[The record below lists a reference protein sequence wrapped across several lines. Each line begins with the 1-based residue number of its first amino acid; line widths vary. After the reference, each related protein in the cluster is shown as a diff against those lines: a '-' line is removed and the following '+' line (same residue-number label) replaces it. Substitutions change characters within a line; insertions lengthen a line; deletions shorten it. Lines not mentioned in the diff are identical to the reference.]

1 MWTKGEEP
9 PPPPLDLDESM
20 EAPSPSSSVQITE
33 KPPDNPAHLINYKEI
48 MLKNKVDL
56 KKKEEEVQEYA
67 EKLTKIKS
75 KVKLSR
81 RNTVDSSTAGQIDST
96 TSKKKDNDNEN
107 APEDENISENI
118 SEEKAKTPKA
128 KSHLLQ
134 KKLAENRR
142 VFEQRNKELNESKRA
157 AEEKVEEI
165 RQQINDTDL
174 SIEKDKKFIELND
187 KINELQATVI
197 DLQDNLKEKDSVI
210 DSKTRAITLMSEDLS
225 KKGKATLDNL
235 EETKTEMR
243 LMQENFI
250 QLETSFKT
258 KIDHLMNQLNE
269 KEENLERIQSEIESM
284 NLVNAEKD
292 KKIIELED
300 KTRELNNLID
310 NKNVES
316 NINEENEKNM
326 EKLKRELEEA
336 NKNMIKIKAQHKSK
350 LRNLQKRLE
359 NFRTM
364 SDTNAEVIR
373 LENQVALLEEE
384 KGNLQLS
391 LVDFDELKVSNE
403 ELHRRINELEN
414 TTVTQTNEIQMHIE
428 AIATLENQ
436 KLDLIQ
442 ELHGLKQE
450 LSGLENE
457 NAESENSRVTAELKI
472 VELEEQL
479 EKLNNKRIIESD
491 NNTITID
498 NSVESERNEGIDKK
512 STDSTGSTESFE
524 RIMEASD
531 GGIAVLTN
539 EATNNDELARL
550 NERIF
555 YLTQE
560 NADLIIKLT
569 KIEEKMANSGNLIEK
584 LNELTIENE
593 KLIDDNRNNFI
604 DKETLLSLESE
615 IVNLKQLIDE
625 KHSENEKLIKH
636 SIATHENSQI
646 QVELNEKIESLEN
659 IIDEKNKLIHELE
672 NKKWKNDDEI
682 NALNE
687 DKYKLNETMAEK
699 VLYYNNLEQELRKNI
714 EKLENM
720 VKNDEEIIRELKE
733 EAIKMQNE
741 LEKRRVL
748 IEEYSSEQ
756 IKQAR
761 INNDLSTA
769 NENLILINSDLTR
782 KIDELRSKEKSIIEK
797 IENLE
802 AENREYIREIDER
815 TTAFNSLKFQMNET
829 TKEHSE
835 NVESLEN
842 KFAEIINDLKERN
855 NQLEQDVKRLNE
867 VIKSNCQELKR
878 KDEILHDIEIK
889 NNENFEHN
897 SELKNHIDNLTIKID
912 MLNANIME
920 KENIISQNVAEKTN
934 LQIQLKEEMDKNI
947 EKLSTIE
954 QSYNKLENKLQEEIR
969 KYNEKS
975 DSYEQLLNNMEIQTK
990 HYEDIKQE
998 LSKAYEIIEQLKIKY
1013 QEDITI
1019 LNQRSESLICDLN
1032 DKTKEH
1038 DELKI
1043 ILDQKEKI
1051 IADNFTS
1058 ENKISL
1064 EERISWLEHELEDAN
1079 NNIQSQFHKMKIIA
1093 ANLKKKSGQCQEY
1106 EIKLREIEENLMI
1119 EKQEKEEMNK
1129 QIYSLNKIREENEEM
1144 LNKISSSLNNAELI
1158 IQNEKV
1164 ERDKLLEEFAIYKE
1178 QNSMEIMEKERELT
1192 EVKEKAREL
1201 GVRMQV
1207 METEYLEQLNTIN
1220 KSETEHRLLLSKL
1233 SQVNEA
1239 FEVAKVESLELKNKL
1254 EQLQS
1259 QFDDD
1264 KKEKA
1269 NEINEKMEIIN
1280 NLMIERDQSEAKLSE
1295 LSSELQLYREKNEDL
1310 MRKAEEIN
1318 EKVIIINNLMIER
1331 DENEIKSKELSSEL
1345 ELYKIKNEELMEKY
1359 NKLSEKIEMPVE
1371 KQNIEIIK
1379 VETSPPSSTEVL
1391 FDASKCFGTTSNVG
1405 INENAEILSLKK
1417 ILDDTKNEKKII
1429 EDEYARLNGELN
1441 ELKLQ
1446 IDSLKAENEKNKVK
1460 IDDNDI
1466 SEGIKLDEDDEWGW
1480 NAKEAEISSNIE
1492 HLQPFSSPET
1502 QLNAKIAELED
1513 TIKDLNDEK
1522 SRLNDEFKLIQVKN
1536 GKLIRKLKEYK
1547 IQNESLQQQLKIQLS
1562 SGGLSDLDSAIE
1574 EELRSQVSKL
1584 EKILQEVKSDN
1595 EKILLERDN
1604 CMKRIDVLT
1613 AANERF
1619 TDMKERQDR
1628 DLEVMYIR
1636 NNELMKKLQFL
1647 EENVDNKA
1655 EKLQSN
1661 TETSALIA
1669 SNDNNDEE
1677 CNKCKEKI
1685 AEMQENVELL
1695 AAENDELRHLIEL
1708 EKNKLTEKVHE
1719 IEEQKIQTTEE
1730 LKVNFY
1736 DMLEKSHTIEKQCVD
1751 TLEETK
1757 HEKINLEENYRLDL
1771 IAANEKIRELEENIM
1786 EKGTIIQNY
1795 EAAVENYRRDV
1806 NEKMQQLEET
1816 NKKIKEIEIHLQN
1829 EISMHQEIKNK
1840 NEMIESE
1847 RDECM
1852 KTIDDLSKRIID
1864 VEERQGQDLDEKVL
1878 KMKENLQLLA
1888 MENEEKIIQNYEEK
1902 VEKYREDLYEK
1913 TQQLEEANRK
1923 IEELE
1928 KTIENLRSESNDL
1941 IVQLRNTKE
1950 ETERNGIIFNN
1961 EIAIKESTI
1970 QNLQHDLE
1978 INNDKMM
1985 KQTGELSELQQ
1996 QLEEMKINSE
2006 LNRQKCHELEKK
2018 CLENLQDANQENI
2031 IVKHTHD
2038 LFVADTTE
2046 KAREFDKEISI
2057 SRDKIVEQD
2066 ENIKL
2071 IEENLKVALKDGEKW
2086 RLAHQEIE
2094 QKLIE
2099 VNENLSTVT
2108 ELLNVR
2114 VQEVADLKQYIQKLE
2129 FDKLELEKCRS
2140 NVDDLNNKLI
2150 DKENDITSKIAK
2162 YEIEVNEKT
2171 QEILKLQSKITIL
2184 NIERDENNLQLDNQ
2198 AQEIKSLKE
2207 LINNSEKLIATLNN
2221 EILSKNNELIH
2232 LENEK
2237 TSCSNEIQ
2245 RLIIIIGEL
2254 EAKINE
2260 KADEIE
2266 QLQNK
2271 ITELISINEKENEEH
2286 KLIGKQL
2293 TTQLS
2298 IKEEEIEDLKYILNE
2313 NTYPAII
2320 QQMQNKIDVLY
2331 EEKSQLEQSLLPNL
2345 KNLSERQAQN
2355 VINNEKNEMTNELD
2369 VALYM
2374 LHQRDVRCEE
2384 LTHELMQLLE
2394 ERDTLQLRLSNAIR
2408 VNEEIRKLSAS
2419 TETIKNFEKH
2429 DEMSDSV
2436 SPIDQQDTPTTD
2448 VIIQTPTT
2456 SQSADSDEE
2465 KKILAQKLSQLH
2477 NVGHRKDV
2485 RLLDERELRNTQQ
2498 MSLIAHKDALST
2510 LPPDA
2515 AARLIN
2521 ANYTLS
2527 RDVQSQSS
2535 VLLNWLWGKSTPKV
2549 VHM

>member
-9 PPPPLDLDESM
+9 PPPALELDESI
-20 EAPSPSSSVQITE
+20 EAPSPSSSVQITD
-33 KPPDNPAHLINYKEI
+33 KPPDNPTHLINYKEI
-48 MLKNKVDL
+48 MLKNQVDL

-81 RNTVDSSTAGQIDST
+81 RSTDPT

-107 APEDENISENI
+107 ALEDENISENI

-157 AEEKVEEI
+157 TEEKVEEI

-187 KINELQATVI
+187 KINELQATII

-225 KKGKATLDNL
+225 RKGKTTLDTL

-250 QLETSFKT
+250 HLETSFKT
-258 KIDHLMNQLNE
+258 KNDHLMSQLNE
-269 KEENLERIQSEIESM
+269 KEENLERMQLEIESM

-350 LRNLQKRLE
+350 VKNLQKRLE

-384 KGNLQLS
+384 KA
-391 LVDFDELKVSNE
+391 SNE

-539 EATNNDELARL
+539 EPMNNDELTRL
-550 NERIF
+550 NEKIS

-569 KIEEKMANSGNLIEK
+569 KIEEKMANNENLIEK

-593 KLIDDNRNNFI
+593 KLIDENRNNFI

-615 IVNLKQLIDE
+615 IVNLRQLIDE
-625 KHSENEKLIKH
+625 KHAENEKLINN
-636 SIATHENSQI
+636 SIINHENIQM
-646 QVELNEKIESLEN
+646 QVELNEKVKLLE
-659 IIDEKNKLIHELE
+659 IMVDEKNKLIHELE
-672 NKKWKNDDEI
+672 NKKSENDDEI
-682 NALNE
+682 NELNE
-687 DKYKLNETMAEK
+687 NKYKLNELMEEK
-699 VLYYNNLEQELRKNI
+699 INYYSNLERGLREKI
-714 EKLENM
+714 EQLENE
-720 VKNDEEIIRELKE
+720 VRNNEEIIRKLNV
-733 EAIKMQNE
+733 EAIEMQNE
-741 LEKRRVL
+741 LERRRVL
-748 IEEYSSEQ
+748 IDKFSSEQ
-756 IKQAR
+756 TNQAT
-761 INNDLSTA
+761 LTSKFSTD
-769 NENLILINSDLTR
+769 NENLILINSNLTR
-782 KIDELRSKEKSIIEK
+782 DIDELRSKEMSIIQRIEQLGA
-797 IENLE
+797 ENLD
-802 AENREYIREIDER
+802 YIREIDEKN
-815 TTAFNSLKFQMNET
+815 TAFNNLKLQFSET
-829 TKEHSE
+829 IKEHSE
-835 NVESLEN
+835 KVESLE
-842 KFAEIINDLKERN
+842 KTFEGIINDLKEKN
-855 NQLEQDVKRLNE
+855 IHLEQDVTRISEE
-867 VIKSNCQELKR
+867 VEFYCQELKR
-878 KDEILHDIEIK
+878 KDEILREIEIK
-889 NNENFEHN
+889 NNENLEHN
-897 SELKNHIDNLTIKID
+897 LELKNHIDSLTIKINI
-912 MLNANIME
+912 LNANILE

-947 EKLSTIE
+947 EKLSTVE
-954 QSYNKLENKLQEEIR
+954 QLYNKLENELQEEIR
-969 KYNEKS
+969 KYDEKS
-975 DSYEQLLNNMEIQTK
+975 NSYEQLLNNMEIQTK
-990 HYEDIKQE
+990 YHEDMKQE
-998 LSKAYEIIEQLKIKY
+998 LSKAYEIIEQLKIKH
-1013 QEDITI
+1013 QEDITM

-1051 IADNFTS
+1051 IADNFTN

-1079 NNIQSQFHKMKIIA
+1079 NNIQSQLHKMKIIA

-1144 LNKISSSLNNAELI
+1144 LNKMSSSLNNAELI
-1158 IQNEKV
+1158 IQNEKM
-1164 ERDKLLEEFAIYKE
+1164 ERDKLLREFEIYKE
-1178 QNSMEIMEKERELT
+1178 QNSLEIMEKERELT

-1239 FEVAKVESLELKNKL
+1239 FEVAKVESVELKNKL
-1254 EQLQS
+1254 ELLQS

-1269 NEINEKMEIIN
+1269 NEINEKIKTIN
-1280 NLMIERDQSEAKLSE
+1280 NLMIERDQSEMKLSE
-1295 LSSELQLYREKNEDL
+1295 LSSELQLYREKNEKL
-1310 MRKAEEIN
+1310 MGKTEDIN
-1318 EKVIIINNLMIER
+1318 EKIIIINNLMIER
-1331 DENEIKSKELSSEL
+1331 DENEAKFKELSSEL

-1359 NKLSEKIEMPVE
+1359 HKLSDKIEVPIEKEKIEE
-1371 KQNIEIIK
+1371 SS
-1379 VETSPPSSTEVL
+1379 SPPVEVL
-1391 FDASKCFGTTSNVG
+1391 FDASKCFGTTPDMEM
-1405 INENAEILSLKK
+1405 NENAEILNLKK
-1417 ILDDTKNEKKII
+1417 ILDDTINEKKII
-1429 EDEYARLNGELN
+1429 EDDYERLNGELN
-1441 ELKLQ
+1441 ELKLR
-1446 IDSLKAENEKNKVK
+1446 IDNLTAENEKNKVK

-1480 NAKEAEISSNIE
+1480 NAKEAEISSDIQ

-1574 EELRSQVSKL
+1574 EELKNQVSKL
-1584 EKILQEVKSDN
+1584 EKILQEVKNDN

-1604 CMKRIDVLT
+1604 YMKRIDVLT

-1636 NNELMKKLQFL
+1636 NNELMKKLQLL
-1647 EENVDNKA
+1647 EENVDNKT

-1661 TETSALIA
+1661 NETSELIA
-1669 SNDNNDEE
+1669 SNDDNDAE

-1695 AAENDELRHLIEL
+1695 AAENDELRRLIES

-1757 HEKINLEENYRLDL
+1757 HEKINLEENYQLNL
-1771 IAANEKIRELEENIM
+1771 VTANEKIRELEENIM
-1786 EKGTIIQNY
+1786 EKETIIQNY
-1795 EAAVENYRRDV
+1795 EAVVENYRRDV
-1806 NEKMQQLEET
+1806 NEKMQQLEKANE
-1816 NKKIKEIEIHLQN
+1816 KIKEIEIYLQN
-1829 EISMHQEIKNK
+1829 EISMNQEIKNT
-1840 NEMIESE
+1840 NAMIESE

-1852 KTIDDLSKRIID
+1852 KRIDVLSKRIID
-1864 VEERQGQDLDEKVL
+1864 IEEHHDHDLNEKIS

-1888 MENEEKIIQNYEEK
+1888 MENEEKIIQYCEGK
-1902 VEKYREDLYEK
+1902 IEKYREDLYEK

-1923 IEELE
+1923 INEFEINLHNEISIKQKEIEELE

-1941 IVQLRNTKE
+1941 IVQLTNIKE
-1950 ETERNGIIFNN
+1950 EIERNGIIFNN
-1961 EIAIKESTI
+1961 EIAMKESTI
-1970 QNLQHDLE
+1970 ENLQHNLE
-1978 INNDKMM
+1978 LNNNKMM
-1985 KQTGELSELQQ
+1985 KQTEELSELQQ
-1996 QLEEMKINSE
+1996 QLGEMKIN
-2006 LNRQKCHELEKK
+2006 LETNEQK
-2018 CLENLQDANQENI
+2018 CLENLQNANEENI

-2046 KAREFDKEISI
+2046 KAEEFDKEISI
-2057 SRDKIVEQD
+2057 SRDKIIEQD
-2066 ENIKL
+2066 ENIRL
-2071 IEENLKVALKDGEKW
+2071 IEEKLKVALIDSEKW

-2129 FDKLELEKCRS
+2129 FDKLELENCRS

-2162 YEIEVNEKT
+2162 YEIEINEKT

-2221 EILSKNNELIH
+2221 EISSKNNELMQ

-2237 TSCSNEIQ
+2237 TSYSNEIQ
-2245 RLIIIIGEL
+2245 RLITIIGEF
-2254 EAKINE
+2254 EANISE
-2260 KADEIE
+2260 KTDEIE
-2266 QLQNK
+2266 QLQSK

-2298 IKEEEIEDLKYILNE
+2298 VKDEEIEDLKYLLNE
-2313 NTYPAII
+2313 STYPAII

-2345 KNLSERQAQN
+2345 KTLSERQAQN
-2355 VINNEKNEMTNELD
+2355 VINNKQNEMTNELD

-2419 TETIKNFEKH
+2419 TEIVKNFEKH
-2429 DEMSDSV
+2429 DEVRDSV
-2436 SPIDQQDTPTTD
+2436 SPIDQQDTPTTGA
-2448 VIIQTPTT
+2448 IIQTPTT